1 MKQTK
6 TMRTIISLLLL
17 VSMLFSILCSC
28 SDKSEDN
35 GNANGNG
42 NPTDQTPP
50 TDDPGSGDQTPTQP
64 GSKVKYKVKV
74 LSAGGL
80 PLEGVTVRIYADNT
94 LEDLVD
100 FAETDADGSASLTLA
115 RKSSYAAYLTGVPD
129 GYELADSYAITSTE
143 TTITLTSSIIKDE
156 SLAGVSYK
164 LGSVMH
170 DFSVVARDGQIYK
183 LSEMLKEKKAVMLN
197 FWFTTCA
204 PCQNEFPYM
213 AQAYE
218 KYKDD
223 IEILAMNHM
232 NSEDDI
238 DFFEMMYGLDTL
250 PFPKVKDTTQMK
262 NAFGIENYPTSV
274 IIDRYGVICLIEA
287 GGLPSAEPFE
297 KAFEY
302 FSSDSY
308 VQKLFTNFEE
318 LTPIEKPTEE
328 MPSSDEI
335 AGVLNGGEIEVTY
348 RPESGAAAEDTW
360 PFVIGEKDGVACIK
374 NSNAGKSSTFAIM
387 YADIT
392 LAKGQALAID
402 YFSSTELGADK
413 LIVIVDGQDIYQIS
427 GVGSAWETC
436 YPYVATEDGTHEVAF
451 AYVKDSTT
459 NEGEDTIYL
468 KNLRVISTEQ
478 IDAPTYIPRDAAT
491 NPDEFGFSYQDY
503 ITPVF
508 NEKDGYYHVGDKNG
522 PLLLADLMGI
532 TKLHTSFG
540 ENTSIYIIATS
551 DNGIVLNGKNYYAD
565 LLDYFSYASNS
576 EMHGFCTVNAE
587 LKELLE
593 IVAEAVGLEKD
604 NPNEWLQMCIYYD
617 AYGTNGAQLQDPI
630 RGLADFSAFEAKE
643 GKNNSVTYNRVIM
656 PRGLLYKF
664 VPAKSGAYRITSDSE
679 HEVNGWIF
687 TAEGLTADTR
697 TPIYTFEGGERM
709 YNDKTNCSMV
719 IYMEAGKE
727 YYIDIAYYDVYQT
740 GTFTFEIKRLGASY
754 DLFTV
759 ASPGFFTYHET
770 SGTGA
775 VNKIIAGGI
784 DVVLGSDGYY
794 HEKLANG
801 KTGSILYADF
811 VGLTNIFSHS
821 LTEMI
826 NMRAFDFSLTEG
838 DLYILNYI
846 SQFYKELGIEAGS
859 DPAEHRDQIIEK
871 FKALWG
877 ETYAEYDE
885 MYLIDDVIS
894 GNYHGDGEDMTAIA
908 RKYANQIDK
917 SSATERNGCV
927 KVNKELA
934 DLLQMLMDKY
944 TFEGVDTSWRKLCYY
959 YQHFGA

>member
-1 MKQTK
+1 MKQNK
-6 TMRTIISLLLL
+6 TMRTLISLLLI
-17 VSMLFSILCSC
+17 VSMLFSVLCAC
-28 SDKSEDN
+28 
-35 GNANGNG
+35 
-42 NPTDQTPP
+42 TDTA
-50 TDDPGSGDQTPTQP
+50 DGSGDQSTGETPNDPTTPSAGDNPSGNQST
-64 GSKVKYKVKV
+64 SKVTYKIKV

-80 PLEGVTVRIYADNT
+80 ALEGAIVRIYADNT

-100 FAETDADGSASLTLA
+100 FAETDADGIASLKLP
-115 RKSSYAAYLTGVPD
+115 KKNSYAAYLTGIPE
-129 GYELADSYAITSTE
+129 GYELADSYAVTSTE
-143 TTITLTSSIIKDE
+143 TTITLTSSVIKDE

-197 FWFTTCA
+197 FWFTTCS
-204 PCQNEFPYM
+204 PCQLEFPYM

-262 NAFGIENYPTSV
+262 NAFGIENYPTSI

-318 LTPIEKPTEE
+318 LTPIEKPTDK

-348 RPESGAAAEDTW
+348 RAEEGSAAEDTW
-360 PFVIGEKDGVACIK
+360 PFVIGEKDGVPCIM
-374 NSNAGKSSTFAIM
+374 NSNSGKSSTFAMM
-387 YADIT
+387 YADV
-392 LAKGQALAID
+392 ALKAGEAIAFD
-402 YFSSTELGADK
+402 YFSSTELGADV
-413 LIVIVDGQDIYQIS
+413 LVIIVDGQDIYQIS
-427 GVGSAWETC
+427 GAGDAWATC
-436 YPYVATEDGTHEVAF
+436 YPYVATEDGTYEVAF
-451 AYVKDSTT
+451 AYIKDSTA
-459 NEGEDTIYL
+459 NEGDDRVYI
-468 KNLRVISTEQ
+468 KNLRKLSKDQ
-478 IDAPTYIPRDAAT
+478 IDSPTYIPRDAAT

-508 NEKDGYYHVGDKNG
+508 NENDGYYHVGDKNG
-522 PLLLADLMGI
+522 PLLLANLMGV
-532 TKLHTSFG
+532 TKLHTASG
-540 ENTSIYIIATS
+540 ENTSIYYIATS
-551 DNGIVLNGKNYYAD
+551 DSGIVLNGKNYYTD

-576 EMHGFCTVNAE
+576 EMNGFCTVNAE
-587 LKELLE
+587 LKALLE
-593 IVAEAVGLEKD
+593 VVAEAVGLEKD
-604 NPNEWLQMCIYYD
+604 NPNEWLQMCVYYD
-617 AYGTNGAQLQDPI
+617 AYGSNGVQLADPI
-630 RGLADFSAFEAKE
+630 RGLSTFSAFEAKE
-643 GKNNSVTYNRVIM
+643 DKDNTVTYNRVIM

-664 VPAKSGAYRITSDSE
+664 VPTKSGAYRITSDSE

-687 TAEGLTADTR
+687 TAEGLERDER

-709 YNDKTNCSMV
+709 YNDKNNCSMV

-727 YYIDIAYYDVYQT
+727 YFIDIAYYDVYQT
-740 GTFTFEIKRLGASY
+740 GTFTFEIKRLGDSY

-770 SGTGA
+770 TGTGA
-775 VNKIIAGGI
+775 VNEIIAGGI
-784 DVVLGSDGYY
+784 EVVLGSDGYY

-801 KTGSILYADF
+801 QLGSILYADF
-811 VGLTNIFSHS
+811 TGLTNIFSHS
-821 LTEMI
+821 LTTMI
-826 NMRAFDFSLTEG
+826 GMNAFNFSMNEG
-838 DLYILNYI
+838 DQYILTYI
-846 SQFYKELGIEAGS
+846 AQFYKELGIEAGS
-859 DPAEHRDQIIEK
+859 DPKNHREALINK
-871 FKALWG
+871 FKELWG
-877 ETYAEYDE
+877 ELYSEYDE
-885 MYLIDDVIS
+885 MYLINEVID
-894 GNYHGDGEDMTAIA
+894 GIYHGNGMDMTSVAT
-908 RKYANQIDK
+908 KYANQIDK

-927 KVNKELA
+927 MVNEELA
-934 DLLQMLMDKY
+934 DLLQKLMDKY
-944 TFEGVDTSWRKLCYY
+944 TFEDVDTSWRKLCYY